1 MRKEKDIDKRA
12 IAAGDG
18 AVIVEGAPSEK
29 GSDSAQLSL
38 IRRLINETYTDEVEE
53 ILNYRIE
60 DDGSIIALA
69 RDEDRIVAFKY
80 TDEIVSIKILNPGVI
95 EGEDDTEEKADN
107 KYSHINFTPPE
118 SVQNAFKRALSATE
132 SGKLKIGSGMEA
144 ATKAWAKK
152 LANGES
158 VSPEKA
164 RQGYRWFK
172 RNARFEGSP
181 KDSPAWASWAYWGY
195 SEGRSWFNRLWRQM
209 EAVEKTDDS
218 TPTKRILKWNDFE
231 IGLQYLPF
239 ERRHGRILPAG
250 YGHFRKTKG
259 ADGMAVDVYVGTQLS
274 SPKVFVV
281 DQLINGEFDEEK
293 MIIGVGTI
301 KEAET
306 IYTSAMPSEMMGGI
320 REISLEDLAGYRTNT
335 ETKADAEPFTPSS
348 GDGDFQNLSRLLSS
362 FDWATIRS
370 IAEEQGWQWDDDL
383 ARYLN
388 IEGNVVTHQQI
399 LDVTQAELARLE
411 IEVEEATALL
421 VEGDATVPEWE
432 ELIAEI
438 TIGAAL
444 LFLLFGLGNKQPDEI
459 TESMARTHLE
469 RQFGFLQNFAK
480 SVLAG
485 GMTAN
490 GIAARAKLY
499 LHDAQLL
506 YGLAQEFIHPI
517 DVYPF
522 YSNALGPCQSC
533 PECPQI
539 TAKGIVPR
547 GTLKPIGQRQ
557 CFVNCCCQW
566 SFHKTQ
572 DERIDGP
579 TVLTL
584 KNGWL

>member
-1 MRKEKDIDKRA
+1 MSNPIPTTQHLTLK
-12 IAAGDG
+12 
-18 AVIVEGAPSEK
+18 
-29 GSDSAQLSL
+29 
-38 IRRLINETYTDEVEE
+38 RLINETYTDG
-53 ILNYRIE
+53 IDQIIDSRLE
-60 DDGSIIALA
+60 DDGTIIVLA

-80 TDEIVSIKILNPGVI
+80 TDEIVSIKILNPDVI
-95 EGEDDTEEKADN
+95 EGEDNTEEKTDD

-118 SVQNAFKRALSATE
+118 SVQKAFKRALSATD

-172 RNARFEGSP
+172 RNARFENEP

-209 EAVEKTDDS
+209 EAVEK
-218 TPTKRILKWNDFE
+218 
-231 IGLQYLPF
+231 
-239 ERRHGRILPAG
+239 
-250 YGHFRKTKG
+250 
-259 ADGMAVDVYVGTQLS
+259 
-274 SPKVFVV
+274 
-281 DQLINGEFDEEK
+281 
-293 MIIGVGTI
+293 
-301 KEAET
+301 
-306 IYTSAMPSEMMGGI
+306 
-320 REISLEDLAGYRTNT
+320 
-335 ETKADAEPFTPSS
+335 ADAEPFTPSS
-348 GDGDFQNLSRLLSS
+348 SDGDFQNLSRLLAS
-362 FDWATIRS
+362 FDWTTIRN

-383 ARYLN
+383 ARYLD
-388 IEGNVVTHQQI
+388 IEGKVVTHQQI

-438 TIGAAL
+438 TVGAAL
-444 LFLLFGLGNKQPDEI
+444 LFLLFGLGNKQPNEI

-522 YSNALGPCQSC
+522 YSNVLGPCQSC

-539 TAKGIVPR
+539 AAKGIVPR

-572 DERIDGP
+572 DERTDQKFNI
-579 TVLTL
+579 VTL
-584 KNGWL
+584 KNGWLGGQSFPSQTKAGL